1 MKKVIGEL
9 IKMKRSRKKIFLP
22 KFKFLFD
29 KDSEALSSTTILVK
43 GNLLTCIVLSI
54 ASGFIDLAFFSGLSK
69 SLLHMGTIPMSAA
82 ILYTMISIGFI
93 SAKFWCAMKLGMVKE
108 LETRLQAKGFAWAK
122 NLKKA
127 QIPWHIAHKFLIAIS
142 IITALS
148 LSVNSIGAGIR
159 TMEQNIKN
167 MSADTE
173 QLLTLSKSVREGVE
187 DQRQAKKS
195 NITGALTARDD
206 AKQEVERY
214 FGHLVKYQ
222 EEYFAL
228 SDEEK
233 KGEAGQKIIQKI
245 VQEIPGT
252 TTKNAISFDKSKLQ
266 KAIQR
271 TATSN
276 ETIDDASI
284 YKEAVDY
291 DKSEIET
298 SLKALVD
305 KEYRTPSGELIK
317 FTNDDGSLVDVQL
330 AISRLQQGI
339 AKWQSDTG
347 DVGESSKIFT
357 LVATYINADAKAGG
371 MGISEWMMMI
381 FIALAGTVQEF
392 LIALFTPKAA
402 IDRKLLRQ
410 VSQYLEWS
418 SIEEKEKFLIEVY
431 IEYEGDGVINQVQ
444 FENKV
449 QKSVKIMEQTVDGII
464 NKYTCIKSDKE
475 QKLLDKLDIA
485 QEKINDAAIENKEL
499 KNQLIVLKNQL
510 DTAHSEVEKV
520 HEKQEKRRI
529 VKQEE
534 FSSQVDDAVKEI
546 EGLI

>member
-1 MKKVIGEL
+1 
-9 IKMKRSRKKIFLP
+9 MKRSRKKIFLP

-43 GNLLTCIVLSI
+43 GNLLTCIILSI

-233 KGEAGQKIIQKI
+233 KGEA
-245 VQEIPGT
+245 
-252 TTKNAISFDKSKLQ
+252 
-266 KAIQR
+266 
-271 TATSN
+271 
-276 ETIDDASI
+276 
-284 YKEAVDY
+284 
-291 DKSEIET
+291 
-298 SLKALVD
+298 LK
-305 KEYRTPSGELIK
+305 
-317 FTNDDGSLVDVQL
+317 
-330 AISRLQQGI
+330 
-339 AKWQSDTG
+339 
-347 DVGESSKIFT
+347 
-357 LVATYINADAKAGG
+357 
-371 MGISEWMMMI
+371 
-381 FIALAGTVQEF
+381 
-392 LIALFTPKAA
+392 
-402 IDRKLLRQ
+402 
-410 VSQYLEWS
+410 
-418 SIEEKEKFLIEVY
+418 
-431 IEYEGDGVINQVQ
+431 
-444 FENKV
+444 
-449 QKSVKIMEQTVDGII
+449 
-464 NKYTCIKSDKE
+464 
-475 QKLLDKLDIA
+475 
-485 QEKINDAAIENKEL
+485 
-499 KNQLIVLKNQL
+499 
-510 DTAHSEVEKV
+510 
-520 HEKQEKRRI
+520 
-529 VKQEE
+529 
-534 FSSQVDDAVKEI
+534 
-546 EGLI
+546 

>member
-1 MKKVIGEL
+1 
-9 IKMKRSRKKIFLP
+9 MKRSRKKIFLP

-43 GNLLTCIVLSI
+43 GNLLTCIILSI

-266 KAIQR
+266 KAIQK

-418 SIEEKEKFLIEVY
+418 SIEEKERFLIEVY

-475 QKLLDKLDIA
+475 QKLLEKLDIA